1 MCGEAS
7 TCFEQFEAFHKRA
20 GEQLV
25 KLLPGWIQLMQKM
38 PERLMEDVTEG
49 SLKSV
54 KADVSV
60 VAGRHQ
66 AARQRCA
73 APKDGEINIET

>member
-49 SLKSV
+49 S
-54 KADVSV
+54 
-60 VAGRHQ
+60 
-66 AARQRCA
+66 
-73 APKDGEINIET
+73 